1 MSRIVLANLGGGT
14 QSIYGSSVLYTL
26 ATKYQV
32 TNFDLAFFA
41 SSSYITAGYFFSK
54 QPEVMKDFLL
64 QAINTPKLF
73 NILNYFKNQP
83 IIDLDYLIRTI
94 LQGTNSIQAE
104 SLKEMVTEIFCPL
117 INLTSGEVEWH
128 SNKNPNYD
136 YWQLLR
142 AAMTLP
148 GYTAVRGSMYLGNE
162 YMDGVVID
170 FREVLARLQPGDKL
184 LVIKSQPYQ
193 LKAVPLF
200 KMFRIFYRENYLTLP
215 KHLTLSSF
223 YQGLVEE
230 SSKAFELIKQ
240 NHEVLEIAPP
250 KIIVPLWDPRLNR
263 FNRIWS
269 FAENQLAQKDW
280 QEKISNFLNH
290 D

>member
-1 MSRIVLANLGGGT
+1 MSRIVLANCGGGT
-14 QSIYGSSVLYTL
+14 QSIYGASVLYTL
-26 ATKYQV
+26 AKQYQV
-32 TNFDLAFFA
+32 RDFDLAFFA

-64 QAINTPKLF
+64 NAINTPKLF
-73 NILNYFKNQP
+73 SILNYFRNQP
-83 IIDLDYLIRTI
+83 IIDLDYLIGNI
-94 LQGTNSIQAE
+94 LQGTDAIRAE
-104 SLKEMVTEIFCPL
+104 QIKNMATEIFCPL
-117 INLTSGEVEWH
+117 INLTTGAVEWH

-148 GYTAVRGSMYLGNE
+148 GYTAARGSLYLGNE

-193 LKAVPLF
+193 LEAVPLF
-200 KMFRIFYRENYLTLP
+200 KMFRVFYRENYMTLP
-215 KHLTLSSF
+215 RHLTLSSF
-223 YQGLVEE
+223 YQGLLEE
-230 SSKAFELIKQ
+230 SKRAFELIQK

-269 FAENQLAQKDW
+269 FAENQLAQKEW
-280 QEKISNFLNH
+280 QEKISNFLN

>member
-1 MSRIVLANLGGGT
+1 MGRIVLANCGGGT
-14 QSIYGSSVLYTL
+14 QSIYGASVLYTL
-26 ATKYQV
+26 AKQYQV
-32 TNFDLAFFA
+32 KDFDLAFFA

-54 QPEVMKDFLL
+54 QSEVMKDFLL
-64 QAINTPKLF
+64 GAINTPKLF
-73 NILNYFKNQP
+73 SILNYFKNQP
-83 IIDLDYLIRTI
+83 IINLDYLINNI
-94 LQGTNSIQAE
+94 LQTTGAIQAE
-104 SLKEMVTEIFCPL
+104 QLKTMATEIFCPL
-117 INLTSGEVEWH
+117 INLTTGAVEWH
-128 SNKNPNYD
+128 SNKHPNYD

-148 GYTAVRGSMYLGNE
+148 GYTAARGSLYLGNE

-193 LKAVPLF
+193 LEAVPLF
-200 KMFRIFYRENYLTLP
+200 KMFKIFYKENYITLP
-215 KHLTLSSF
+215 RHLTLSTF
-223 YQGLVEE
+223 YQSLLEE
-230 SSKAFELIKQ
+230 SRYAFELIQK

-263 FNRIWS
+263 FKRIWS

-280 QEKISNFLNH
+280 QEKISNFLH
-290 D
+290 A